1 VATDDEQG
9 FHMTDDL
16 TPITLRPGEEGYTE
30 AATTYMHTGQPALV
44 FRPRDAA
51 EVKAAIQY
59 ARSHGLLLSVK
70 SGGHSVLGFGTNDG
84 GIVID
89 LSGFDSIEVLDDASG
104 LVRIGAGAV
113 WGDVATTLGGHGLSL
128 TSGDTKSVGVGG
140 LTLGGGVGWMVRNH
154 GLTIDSLMAAD
165 IVTAGGQVLRV
176 SGNENPDLF
185 WAIRGG
191 GGNFGVVTHLEF
203 IAQPATAVHAGTI
216 TYSVDDVPA
225 LLRGWSDAHRAAP
238 EELNSTL
245 VLMPAFGDEMPA
257 TAMGLVC
264 FAGADQAAADAAFV
278 PLLALDNRISTEI
291 TEKAYADVLEEAQPP
306 PGVKAMATNALVET
320 VTDEVVAAVTEWYA
334 SGTAGQLAF
343 IRALGGAMNR
353 VPSDATAFAHRTVEA
368 MIVGAAFRPV
378 DAPDDQLVEAVRPFD
393 AVKALGVG
401 AYAGFL
407 GTATEVDV
415 AAIYPAPTR
424 QRLAE
429 VKRKYDPGN
438 LFSQNFNI
446 RP

>member
-30 AATTYMHTGQPALV
+30 AATTYVHTGRPALV

-51 EVKAAIQY
+51 EVAAAIQY
-59 ARSHGLLLSVK
+59 ARSHGLLLSVR
-70 SGGHSVLGFGTNDG
+70 SGGHSVLGFGTNDDG
-84 GIVID
+84 VVID
-89 LSGFDSIEVLDDASG
+89 MSGFASIDVLDDVAG
-104 LVRIGAGAV
+104 HVRIGAGVV
-113 WGDVATTLGGHGLSL
+113 WGDVATTLSGSGLSL

-140 LTLGGGVGWMVRNH
+140 LTLGGGLGWMVRNH
-154 GLTIDSLMAAD
+154 GLTIDSLIAAD
-165 IVTAGGQVLRV
+165 IVTAAGQFLRL
-176 SGNENPDLF
+176 SDNKNPDLF

-191 GGNFGVVTHLEF
+191 GGNFGVVTHFEF

-216 TYSVDDVPA
+216 TYSVDDVAA
-225 LLRGWSDAHRAAP
+225 LVRGWSDAHRAAP

-245 VLMPAFGDEMPA
+245 VLMPAFGAEMPA
-257 TAMGLVC
+257 MAMGLVC
-264 FAGADQAAADAAFV
+264 FAGADQAAADAALA

-334 SGTAGQLAF
+334 AGTAGQLAF

-407 GTATEVDV
+407 GTATEGDV
-415 AAIYPAPTR
+415 AAIYPMPTR

>member
-1 VATDDEQG
+1 
-9 FHMTDDL
+9 MTDDL
-16 TPITLRPGEEGYTE
+16 TAITLRPGDEGYGA
-30 AATTYMHTGQPALV
+30 AATTYMRTGRPAV
-44 FRPRDAA
+44 VIRPHDAA
-51 EVKAAIQY
+51 DAAAAIQY
-59 ARSHGLLLSVK
+59 ATNHGLVLSVQ
-70 SGGHSVLGFGTNDG
+70 SGGHSVLGFGTNDDG
-84 GIVID
+84 VVID
-89 LSGFDSIEVLDDASG
+89 MSEFDSVDLLDKAAG
-104 LVRIGAGAV
+104 HVRIGAGAV
-113 WGDVATTLGGHGLSL
+113 WGDVAISLAEHELSL

-140 LTLGGGVGWMVRNH
+140 LTLGGGIGWMVRNH
-154 GLTIDSLMAAD
+154 GLTIDSLVAAD
-165 IVTAGGQVLRV
+165 IVTAGGQALRL
-176 SGNENPDLF
+176 SDNENPDLF

-191 GGNFGVVTHLEF
+191 GGNFGVVTHFEF

-216 TYSVDDVPA
+216 TYSVDDVAA
-225 LLRGWSDAHRAAP
+225 LVRGWSDAHRAGP

-245 VLMPAFGDEMPA
+245 VLMPAFGAEMPA
-257 TAMGLVC
+257 MAMGLVC
-264 FAGADQAAADAAFV
+264 FAGADQAAADAALA
-278 PLLALDNRISTEI
+278 PLLALDNRTSTEI

-320 VTDEVVAAVTEWYA
+320 VTDEVVAAVTKWYA

-353 VPSDATAFAHRTVEA
+353 VPSDATAFAHRAVEA

-378 DAPDDQLVEAVRPFD
+378 DAPDDQLVEAVRPFE

-401 AYAGFL
+401 AYSGFL
-407 GTATEVDV
+407 GTATEDDV
-415 AAIYPAPTR
+415 AAIYPVRTR

-429 VKRKYDPGN
+429 VKRTYDPGN